1 MELITAIKD
10 KNTTLALSLINAK
23 SDVNFRNY
31 GSTPLTVA
39 CYDGLSEVA
48 LRLIAAGAD
57 IHYTNTLGNTPL
69 LFSCYSGSSAVAL
82 KLIELNVNINARN
95 DYGQIPL
102 IIACQGKMT
111 AVASTLITKGA
122 NVNVLWNE
130 KTPLT
135 LAVKNGMFDIALQI
149 VNSKE
154 FLYYK
159 LYDRLFSLETQ
170 KILSFNCPRYPKK
183 FIFTLDDMQFL
194 NEENKQKVK
203 TLLLI
208 RQQDPNFI
216 LLPNELFE
224 SIIKNLF
231 V

>member
-1 MELITAIKD
+1 MELITAIKG
-10 KNTTLALSLINAK
+10 KNTNLALSLINAK

-31 GSTPLTVA
+31 GSTPLTLA

-57 IHYTNTLGNTPL
+57 IHYTNSLGNTPL

-95 DYGQIPL
+95 DYGQTPL
-102 IIACQGKMT
+102 IVACQSNMAT
-111 AVASTLITKGA
+111 VASTLIAKGA
-122 NVNVLWNE
+122 DVNLIWHRHA
-130 KTPLT
+130 PLIS
-135 LAVKNGMFDIALQI
+135 AVNNKMFDIAFQI
-149 VNSKE
+149 VNSRG
-154 FLYYK
+154 FVYLP
-159 LYDRLFSLETQ
+159 LYDRLSLKTQ
-170 KILSFNCPRYPKK
+170 KILSFNCPQYPKK
-183 FIFTLDDMQFL
+183 FIFTLNDMQYL
-194 NEENKQKVK
+194 NEENKQKVT

-216 LLPNELFE
+216 TLPNELFE
-224 SIIKNLF
+224 SVVGNLF